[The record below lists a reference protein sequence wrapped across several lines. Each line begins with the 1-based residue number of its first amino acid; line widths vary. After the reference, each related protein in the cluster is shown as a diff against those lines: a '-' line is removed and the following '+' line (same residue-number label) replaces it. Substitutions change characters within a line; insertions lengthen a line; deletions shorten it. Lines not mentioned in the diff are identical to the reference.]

1 MESDSVAASGNK
13 PTTPRSEAYVG
24 WTLPSKH
31 PAPPNRYSI
40 APGSMWDG
48 VDRSN
53 GFERRLMESQPRNE
67 RPG

>member
-1 MESDSVAASGNK
+1 MPNQGK
-13 PTTPRSEAYVG
+13 TPATPKHETYIG

-31 PAPPNRYSI
+31 IGAPNRYSI

-53 GFERRLMESQPRNE
+53 GFERRLMENQGRNE
-67 RPG
+67 RKG